1 MADLKRQ
8 MSRHLQSAKV
18 WLTRAEES
26 FGKDSS
32 VRGELDLFLAQAELQ
47 RARETSLPR
56 PRWYTGPLV
65 RQALSFVFAI
75 TIISTGFGA
84 YWLLSERT
92 AAIPVPLAAPEV
104 KVAPVAKMASETAAP
119 VQVEDQ
125 RPAIPKVTS
134 TTPSESVVPANA
146 RQEKTERAQPAEKE
160 NLLSPDEMQK
170 IIRAAGK
177 SLRGQ

>member
-1 MADLKRQ
+1 MADLKKQ

-26 FGKDSS
+26 FGKDSTI
-32 VRGELDLFLAQAELQ
+32 RGELDLLLAQAELQ
-47 RARETSLPR
+47 RARETSLPQ
-56 PRWYTGPLV
+56 PRWYCKPLM

-84 YWLLSERT
+84 YWLVNERT

-104 KVAPVAKMASETAAP
+104 KAAPVAKVASETAAP

-125 RPAIPKVTS
+125 RSATAKVTS
-134 TTPSESVVPANA
+134 TTPTEAVVPANE
-146 RQEKTERAQPAEKE
+146 RREKTERAKPAETE

>member
-8 MSRHLQSAKV
+8 MCRQLQSAKV

-26 FGKDSS
+26 FGKDSKI
-32 VRGELDLFLAQAELQ
+32 RGELDLLLAQAEIQL
-47 RARETSLPR
+47 ARETSLSKQ
-56 PRWYTGPLV
+56 RWYARPLF
-65 RQALSFVFAI
+65 RQALSFAVAI
-75 TIISTGFGA
+75 TILTAGFGS
-84 YWLLSERT
+84 YWMISERNT
-92 AAIPVPLAAPEV
+92 AVPIPLAVPEA
-104 KVAPVAKMASETAAP
+104 KATPVAKVASETAAP

-125 RPAIPKVTS
+125 RPATPKVTS
-134 TTPSESVVPANA
+134 ITPKGNFVPAGGP
-146 RQEKTERAQPAEKE
+146 QEKPERPQPTEKE